1 MKVLIVEG
9 EIDWR
14 NTLAAHVGGLGYE
27 AASCSALAHALEI
40 LKSRTPDILI
50 ADAGL
55 PDGSFLPELAS
66 IRQHFPSMGIVILT
80 STTRLEDRV
89 RGMSDGADYYLVKP
103 VKLEE
108 VSATLTALARRMKTA
123 PHDSSPQSEKW
134 SFNRKSGRLSA
145 NGSIAL
151 QFTDKE
157 STALAALL
165 QSPNYPVSHGQLFD
179 LLRSG
184 AEEYDAHRIDAL
196 IYRVRQKLRSLE
208 EAPMQIRN
216 IYGEGFLML
225 RRSAAVDIVLDI

>member
-1 MKVLIVEG
+1 MRVLIVES

-14 NTLAAHVGGLGYE
+14 NMLAGHVGALGYE
-27 AASCSALAHALEI
+27 ASSCSALTEALDI
-40 LKSRTPDILI
+40 LKGRQPDILI

-55 PDGSFLPELAS
+55 PDGNLLPELAS
-66 IRQHFPSMGIVILT
+66 IRQHFPSMGIVVLT
-80 STTRLEDRV
+80 ATTRIEDRV
-89 RGMSDGADYYLVKP
+89 RSMSDGADYHLVKP

-123 PHDSSPQSEKW
+123 SHESTPQSEKW
-134 SFNRKSGRLSA
+134 GFNRKSGRLSS
-145 NGSIAL
+145 NGSVAL

-165 QSPNYPVSHGQLFD
+165 QSPNYPVSHSQLFD
-179 LLRSG
+179 LLKSG

-208 EAPMQIRN
+208 DAPMQIRN

-225 RRSAAVDIVLDI
+225 RRSAAVDIVLDT

>member
-1 MKVLIVEG
+1 
-9 EIDWR
+9 
-14 NTLAAHVGGLGYE
+14 
-27 AASCSALAHALEI
+27 
-40 LKSRTPDILI
+40 
-50 ADAGL
+50 
-55 PDGSFLPELAS
+55 
-66 IRQHFPSMGIVILT
+66 
-80 STTRLEDRV
+80 
-89 RGMSDGADYYLVKP
+89 MSDGADYYLVKP

-123 PHDSSPQSEKW
+123 PHQSSPQSEKW
-134 SFNRKSGRLSA
+134 AFNRRSGRLSS
-145 NGSIAL
+145 NGSVAL

-165 QSPNYPVSHGQLFD
+165 QSPNYPVSHAQLFD

-184 AEEYDAHRIDAL
+184 GEEYDAHRIDAL

-225 RRSAAVDIVLDI
+225 RRSSAVDIVLES